1 MLKLLV
7 LISGILSTM
16 SFGKMTTIVGIVQT
30 GADLATDMF
39 DFIQSTAKP
48 AGSEAML
55 EKYIAALDSSTELDS
70 DILRKLDKI
79 YETQSNI
86 GSAKINLERWLRNS
100 ASAKNETN
108 DASRTAFVVSATLAL
123 SGIRALP
130 NDMVA
135 DVQGTNKKAIELF
148 ADEIPC
154 RITDFNS
161 MKNALLELVQD
172 GMIIEFMYLKGSS
185 PQNAY
190 DLESEKQRWIN
201 YMEPVLSLFEKLDA
215 TWPCFQK
222 MERCS
227 SGASALATYGIM
239 YFGVL
244 MICILFNLNS

>member
-30 GADLATDMF
+30 GADLATDMY
-39 DFIQSTAKP
+39 DFIQSIPKP
-48 AGSEAML
+48 TGSEALL
-55 EKYIAALDSSTELDS
+55 EKYIAALDRSTELDS
-70 DILRKLDKI
+70 DILRRLQLNKI

-86 GSAKINLERWLRNS
+86 GSAKVNLERWLRNA
-100 ASAKNETN
+100 ASAQNETN
-108 DASRTAFVVSATLAL
+108 DASRTTFVVSATLAL
-123 SGIRALP
+123 SGINALP

-135 DVQGTNKKAIELF
+135 NVQGTNKKAIELF

-154 RITDFNS
+154 RMTDFNS
-161 MKNALLELVQD
+161 MKNSFLELVQD
-172 GMIIEFMYLKGSS
+172 GMVIEFMYLKGSN
-185 PQNAY
+185 PHNAV

-201 YMEPVLSLFEKLDA
+201 YLEPVLSLFEKLDA

-227 SGASALATYGIM
+227 SGASAVDTSGIT

-244 MICILFNLNS
+244 LICNFLF